1 MLVSSRRAGKPATLG
16 ERRRATM
23 RVLVVEDEPTM
34 LSALSDALTHERL
47 VVDTALDGRDALGM
61 VHVEQAYDLI
71 LLDLM
76 MPHMDGL
83 TFLRTIRS
91 EGHAMPVLVLT
102 ARDLTNDKVSGLDA
116 GADDYLTKPFDLD
129 ELLARVRALLRRN
142 GNHKT
147 SVLRA
152 GAVELDTVTHVCRVH
167 ERTVTLATKEEQL
180 LEYLLRNQGRIVP
193 REELEDHLWDAKA
206 SLWSDTLRTHIRY
219 LRAKLDTDPEHPL
232 ITTLRG
238 LGYGIVAPSDKG
250 DGHDS

>member
-1 MLVSSRRAGKPATLG
+1 
-16 ERRRATM
+16 
-23 RVLVVEDEPTM
+23 M

-47 VVDTALDGRDALGM
+47 AVDIAADGHDALGR
-61 VHVEQAYDLI
+61 VHIEQAYDLI

-91 EGHAMPVLVLT
+91 EGYAMPVLVLT
-102 ARDLTNDKVSGLDA
+102 ARDLTNDKVTGLDA
-116 GADDYLTKPFDLD
+116 GADDYLTKPFDLT

-142 GNHKT
+142 GNRKT

-152 GAVELDTVTHVCRVH
+152 GGVELDTVTHVCRLR
-167 ERTVTLATKEEQL
+167 ETTVILATKEEQL

-206 SLWSDTLRTHIRY
+206 SLWSDTLRTHVRY
-219 LRAKLDTDPEHPL
+219 LRAKLDTDPAHSF
-232 ITTLRG
+232 ITTVRG
-238 LGYGIVAPSDKG
+238 LGYGIVAPSKKEDE
-250 DGHDS
+250 HDS

>member
-1 MLVSSRRAGKPATLG
+1 
-16 ERRRATM
+16 
-23 RVLVVEDEPTM
+23 M

-47 VVDTALDGRDALGM
+47 TVDTALHGRDALSR
-61 VHVEQAYDLI
+61 VHIEQAYDLV

-91 EGHAMPVLVLT
+91 EGYAVPVLVLT
-102 ARDLTNDKVSGLDA
+102 ARDLTNDKVAGLDA

-142 GNHKT
+142 GNRKT

-152 GAVELDTVTHVCRVH
+152 GEVELDTVNHVCRVQGT
-167 ERTVTLATKEEQL
+167 TVVLATKEEQL

-206 SLWSDTLRTHIRY
+206 SLWSDTLRTHVRY

-232 ITTLRG
+232 ITTVRG
-238 LGYGIVAPSDKG
+238 LGYGIVAPSDG
-250 DGHDS
+250 EDGYDS

>member
-1 MLVSSRRAGKPATLG
+1 
-16 ERRRATM
+16 
-23 RVLVVEDEPTM
+23 VEDEPTM

-47 VVDTALDGRDALGM
+47 TVDTALHGRDALSR
-61 VHVEQAYDLI
+61 VHIEQAYDLV

-83 TFLRTIRS
+83 TFLRAIRS
-91 EGHAMPVLVLT
+91 EGYVMPVLVLT
-102 ARDLTNDKVSGLDA
+102 ARDLTNDKVAGLDA

-142 GNHKT
+142 GNRKT

-152 GAVELDTVTHVCRVH
+152 GEVELDTVNHVCRVQGT
-167 ERTVTLATKEEQL
+167 TVVLATKEEQL

-206 SLWSDTLRTHIRY
+206 SLWSDTLRTHVRY

-232 ITTLRG
+232 ITTVRG
-238 LGYGIVAPSDKG
+238 LGYGIVAPSDG
-250 DGHDS
+250 EDGYDS

>member
-1 MLVSSRRAGKPATLG
+1 
-16 ERRRATM
+16 M

-47 VVDTALDGRDALGM
+47 AVDIAADGSDALGR

-76 MPHMDGL
+76 MPRMDGL
-83 TFLRTIRS
+83 AFLRTLRS
-91 EGHAMPVLVLT
+91 EGYVMPVLILT
-102 ARDLTNDKVSGLDA
+102 ARDLTRDKVNGLDL
-116 GADDYLTKPFDLD
+116 GADDYLTKPFDLA

-142 GNHKT
+142 GDRKT
-147 SVLRA
+147 SVLSA
-152 GAVELDTVTHVCRVH
+152 GAVELDTVTHVCRMRGV
-167 ERTVTLATKEEQL
+167 TVSLATKEEQL

-219 LRAKLDTDPEHPL
+219 LRAKLDTDPAHPL
-232 ITTLRG
+232 ITTVRG
-238 LGYGIVAPSDKG
+238 LGYGIVAPSKEDE
-250 DGHDS
+250 HDS

>member
-1 MLVSSRRAGKPATLG
+1 
-16 ERRRATM
+16 M

-47 VVDTALDGRDALGM
+47 TVDTALHGRDALSR
-61 VHVEQAYDLI
+61 VHIEQAYDLV

-83 TFLRTIRS
+83 TFLRAIRS
-91 EGHAMPVLVLT
+91 EGYVMPVLVLT
-102 ARDLTNDKVSGLDA
+102 ARDLTNDKVAGLDA

-142 GNHKT
+142 GNRKT

-152 GAVELDTVTHVCRVH
+152 GEVELDTVNHVCRVQGT
-167 ERTVTLATKEEQL
+167 TVVLATKEEQL

-206 SLWSDTLRTHIRY
+206 SLWSDTLRTHVRY

-232 ITTLRG
+232 ITTVRG
-238 LGYGIVAPSDKG
+238 LGYGIVAPSDG
-250 DGHDS
+250 EDGYDS

>member
-1 MLVSSRRAGKPATLG
+1 
-16 ERRRATM
+16 M

-34 LSALSDALTHERL
+34 LTALSDALIHERL
-47 VVDTALDGRDALGM
+47 TVDTALDGRDALSR
-61 VHVEQAYDLI
+61 VHIEQAYDLV

-76 MPHMDGL
+76 MPRMDGL

-91 EGHAMPVLVLT
+91 EGYAMPVLVLT
-102 ARDLTNDKVSGLDA
+102 ARDLTNDKVAGLDA

-142 GNHKT
+142 GNRKM

-152 GAVELDTVTHVCRVH
+152 SEVELDTVTHVCRLNGSA
-167 ERTVTLATKEEQL
+167 VTLATKEEQL

-219 LRAKLDTDPEHPL
+219 LRAKLDTDPTHPL
-232 ITTLRG
+232 ITTVRG
-238 LGYGIVAPSDKG
+238 LGYGIVAPSEGENK
-250 DGHDS
+250 HDS

>member
-1 MLVSSRRAGKPATLG
+1 
-16 ERRRATM
+16 M

-47 VVDTALDGRDALGM
+47 AVDTAPDGREALSR
-61 VHVEQAYDLI
+61 VHIEQAYDLI

-91 EGHAMPVLVLT
+91 EGYAMPVLVLT
-102 ARDLTNDKVSGLDA
+102 ALDLTNDKVVGLDA

-142 GNHKT
+142 GNRKT
-147 SVLRA
+147 SVLSA
-152 GAVELDTVTHVCRVH
+152 GAVELDTVTHVCRLH
-167 ERTVTLATKEEQL
+167 GTTVLLATKEEQL

-193 REELEDHLWDAKA
+193 REELEDHLWDAKT
-206 SLWSDTLRTHIRY
+206 SLWSDTLRTHVRY
-219 LRAKLDTDPEHPL
+219 LRAKLDTDPTHPL
-232 ITTLRG
+232 ITTVRG
-238 LGYGIVAPSDKG
+238 SGYGIATPSEEEDE
-250 DGHDS
+250 HDS

>member
-1 MLVSSRRAGKPATLG
+1 
-16 ERRRATM
+16 M

-47 VVDTALDGRDALGM
+47 AVDTAPDGREGLSS
-61 VHVEQAYDLI
+61 VHIEQAYDLI

-76 MPHMDGL
+76 MPCMDGL

-91 EGHAMPVLVLT
+91 EGYAMPVLVLT
-102 ARDLTNDKVSGLDA
+102 ARDLTNDKVIGLDA
-116 GADDYLTKPFDLD
+116 GADDYLTKPFDLT

-142 GNHKT
+142 GNRKT

-152 GAVELDTVTHVCRVH
+152 GGVELDTVTHVCRLH
-167 ERTVTLATKEEQL
+167 GTTVSLATKEGQL

-232 ITTLRG
+232 ITTVRG
-238 LGYGIVAPSDKG
+238 LGYGIIAPSDKE

>member
-1 MLVSSRRAGKPATLG
+1 
-16 ERRRATM
+16 M

-47 VVDTALDGRDALGM
+47 TVDTALDGRDALSRI
-61 VHVEQAYDLI
+61 HIEQAYDLV

-76 MPHMDGL
+76 MPHIDGL
-83 TFLRTIRS
+83 TFLRAIRS
-91 EGHAMPVLVLT
+91 EGYTMPVLVLT
-102 ARDLTNDKVSGLDA
+102 ARDLTNDKVSGLDT

-142 GNHKT
+142 GNRKT
-147 SVLRA
+147 SVLQA
-152 GAVELDTVTHVCRVH
+152 GAVELDTVTHVCRLH
-167 ERTVTLATKEEQL
+167 GNTVPLATKEEQL

-206 SLWSDTLRTHIRY
+206 SLWSDTLRTHVRY
-219 LRAKLDTDPEHPL
+219 LRAKLDSDPAHPL
-232 ITTLRG
+232 ITTVRG

>member
-1 MLVSSRRAGKPATLG
+1 
-16 ERRRATM
+16 M

-34 LSALSDALTHERL
+34 LSALSDALAHERL
-47 VVDTALDGRDALGM
+47 AVDTAPDGRDALSR
-61 VHVEQAYDLI
+61 VHIEQAYDLI

-83 TFLRTIRS
+83 TFLETIRS
-91 EGHAMPVLVLT
+91 EGYTMPVLVLT
-102 ARDLTNDKVSGLDA
+102 ARDLTNDKVTGLDA
-116 GADDYLTKPFDLD
+116 GADDYLTKPFDLN
-129 ELLARVRALLRRN
+129 ELLARVRALLRRD
-142 GNHKT
+142 GNRKT

-152 GAVELDTVTHVCRVH
+152 GDVELDIVTHICKLHDVV
-167 ERTVTLATKEEQL
+167 VQLATKEEQL

-219 LRAKLDTDPEHPL
+219 LRAKLDTDPTHPL
-232 ITTLRG
+232 ITTVRG

-250 DGHDS
+250 DRHDS

>member
-1 MLVSSRRAGKPATLG
+1 
-16 ERRRATM
+16 M

-47 VVDTALDGRDALGM
+47 TVDTALHGRDALSR
-61 VHVEQAYDLI
+61 VHIEQAYDLV

-91 EGHAMPVLVLT
+91 EGYAMPVLVLT
-102 ARDLTNDKVSGLDA
+102 ARDLTNDKVTGLDA

-142 GNHKT
+142 GNRKT

-152 GAVELDTVTHVCRVH
+152 GEVELDTVNHVCRVQGT
-167 ERTVTLATKEEQL
+167 TVVLATKEEQL

-206 SLWSDTLRTHIRY
+206 SLWSDTLRTHVRY

-232 ITTLRG
+232 ITTVRG
-238 LGYGIVAPSDKG
+238 LGYGIVAPSEG
-250 DGHDS
+250 EDGHDS

>member
-1 MLVSSRRAGKPATLG
+1 
-16 ERRRATM
+16 M

-47 VVDTALDGRDALGM
+47 AVDTALDGRDALSR
-61 VHVEQAYDLI
+61 VHIEQAYDLVV
-71 LLDLM
+71 LDLM

-83 TFLRTIRS
+83 TFLRTVRS
-91 EGHAMPVLVLT
+91 EGYAMPVLVLT
-102 ARDLTNDKVSGLDA
+102 ARNLTNDKVAGLDA
-116 GADDYLTKPFDLD
+116 GADDYLTKPFDLN

-142 GNHKT
+142 GNRKT

-152 GAVELDTVTHVCRVH
+152 GEVELDTVTHVCRVQGT
-167 ERTVTLATKEEQL
+167 TVTLATKEEQL

-232 ITTLRG
+232 ITTVRG
-238 LGYGIVAPSDKG
+238 LGYGIVAPSEG
-250 DGHDS
+250 EDGHDS